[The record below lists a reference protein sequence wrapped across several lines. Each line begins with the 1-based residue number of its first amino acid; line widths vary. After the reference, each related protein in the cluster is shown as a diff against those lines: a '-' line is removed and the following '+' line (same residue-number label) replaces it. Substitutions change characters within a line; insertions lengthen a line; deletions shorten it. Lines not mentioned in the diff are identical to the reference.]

1 MAMAKSLAMWSG
13 KSAMFAPMRASAM
26 FCTGANDLLRGTCK
40 WFDSQKGFGFI
51 TVDNEERDVSWAGG
65 KRARHARHHGLPRW
79 HCRHSVRAGAEP
91 SPVRGLQF
99 CCCFLQQVFVHQRN
113 IHADGFRSLAEGE
126 PLEFQIKEDSR
137 SGKVQTRHPQLARS
151 PALQAL
157 PTDGT
162 DGLRCSRPQ
171 MAAFNVTG
179 PDGAAVQGAPRRD
192 QNDRYDDGYRNDY

>member
-1 MAMAKSLAMWSG
+1 MACL
-13 KSAMFAPMRASAM
+13 
-26 FCTGANDLLRGTCK
+26 DGTAATACGQAQ
-40 WFDSQKGFGFI
+40 S
-51 TVDNEERDVSWAGG
+51 
-65 KRARHARHHGLPRW
+65 PR
-79 HCRHSVRAGAEP
+79 RVVAFS
-91 SPVRGLQF
+91 F
-99 CCCFLQQVFVHQRN
+99 CCLFSQVFVHQRN

-179 PDGAAVQGAPRRD
+179 PEGAAVQGAPRRD